1 MPATG
6 LSQGKGIGCMKTIS
20 IITTTIVFFLAMT
33 VITGFVYP
41 LIVTGFAQVAFP
53 FQANGSMIKT
63 GDTLRG
69 SRLLVQD
76 FSSDE
81 FFHGRP
87 SAVSYGTVPSGA
99 SNLSPVG
106 QKLTDA
112 VAVRQTELKIYG
124 DIAIPSDLLYA
135 SASGLDPDISIDAA
149 LIQVDRIASARGF
162 DVSQKSALIE
172 YVKNNPEK
180 RDIFPAQARV
190 NIMDLNAKL
199 VANTQFAL
207 GAQ

>member
-1 MPATG
+1 
-6 LSQGKGIGCMKTIS
+6 MKTIS
-20 IITTTIVFFLAMT
+20 IITTAIVFFLAMT
-33 VITGFVYP
+33 VITGFAYP
-41 LIVTGFAQVAFP
+41 LIVTGFAQAAFP
-53 FQANGSMIKT
+53 YQANGSLIKI

-69 SRLLVQD
+69 SRLLAQD
-76 FSSDE
+76 FSSDK

-106 QKLTDA
+106 QKLADTVAERKTD
-112 VAVRQTELKIYG
+112 LKEIYG
-124 DIAIPSDLLYA
+124 NIAIPADLLYA

-149 LIQVDRIASARGF
+149 LIQVDRVASARGF

-172 YVKNNPEK
+172 YVKNNQET

-190 NIMDLNAKL
+190 DIMDLNAKL
-199 VANTQFAL
+199 DANTQFAL